1 MVTTSIDKKPLIGIA
16 AAAVIASIAVLLVFS
31 SNDVIPSVQ
40 TDENPVVAEVN
51 GQEILLDEVAES
63 IRLGGMQ
70 GQQLNNSTA
79 LEQII
84 TKTLLLE
91 EAQER
96 GIEISIDDAAA
107 KLEEAY
113 SQNGLSKQQFEERI
127 NQLGST
133 YEDALEMYR
142 EQMIINKVL
151 VDEISDVE
159 IQISDREA
167 MAFFNENIDAIK
179 SQIGNS
185 TVYED
190 VSSQLKETLK
200 LQKQRQ
206 MVSDLVSELRDDA
219 TILTFEDR
227 M

>member
-1 MVTTSIDKKPLIGIA
+1 MVTTPLGKKPLIGIA
-16 AAAVIASIAVLLVFS
+16 AAAIISIAVLLAFS
-31 SNDVIPSVQ
+31 SNDATPLAQ
-40 TDENPVVAEVN
+40 TDENPIVAEVN
-51 GQEILLDEVAES
+51 GQKILLDEVAES
-63 IRLGGMQ
+63 IRLASMQ

-79 LEQII
+79 LDQII

-96 GIEISIDDAAA
+96 GITVALDDAAA
-107 KLEEAY
+107 KLEENY
-113 SQNGLSKQQFEERI
+113 LQNGLTKQQFEQRLD
-127 NQLGST
+127 QLGST
-133 YEDALEMYR
+133 YDDTLEMYR
-142 EQMIINKVL
+142 EQMVINQML
-151 VDEISDVE
+151 IDEISDVE
-159 IQISDREA
+159 IQISEREA
-167 MAFFNENIDAIK
+167 MSFFNENIDTIK
-179 SQIGNS
+179 SQIGEN

-190 VSSQLKETLK
+190 VSSQLKETLR